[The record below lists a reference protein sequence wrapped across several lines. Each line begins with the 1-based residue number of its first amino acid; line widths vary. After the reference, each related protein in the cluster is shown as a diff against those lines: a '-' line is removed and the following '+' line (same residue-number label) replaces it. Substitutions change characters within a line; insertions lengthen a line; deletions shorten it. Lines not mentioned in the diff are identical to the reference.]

1 MPVLRWLLPA
11 ALVATI
17 AAGCSS
23 DGGGPSASVTT
34 PPTSERTTTTLTVE
48 QEVEAAY
55 LRSWDVYAKAVRDLD
70 PSGLEESYASPQ
82 LERTRAAVEKRKA
95 ANTPSRVK
103 VEHDLRVVMLQ
114 ASLAQVVDR
123 YRNHS
128 VLIDASTGTPVE
140 PDPNS
145 VITETY
151 TLKEIDG
158 RWMVTDIVRS
168 SS

>member
-82 LERTRAAVEKRKA
+82 LERTRADVEG
-95 ANTPSRVK
+95 RVK
-103 VEHDLRVVMLQ
+103 
-114 ASLAQVVDR
+114 DR

-128 VLIDASTGTPVE
+128 VLLDPSTSE
-140 PDPNS
+140 PTEADPNEM
-145 VITETY
+145 VRETY

-158 RWMVTDIVRS
+158 QWKVVDIARS
-168 SS
+168 S